1 MTGTEGRRGPPPDEP
16 RPATRER
23 DFGDSAG
30 EGSGGSGLDRREVGD
45 DAPATP
51 ARHNPLDDVMKPVPP
66 PDTPDRS

>member
-1 MTGTEGRRGPPPDEP
+1 MTETEGPRGPAPDEP
-16 RPATRER
+16 RPAPRER

-51 ARHNPLDDVMKPVPP
+51 ARHNPLDDVMKPVPR
-66 PDTPDRS
+66 PDRP